1 MKHKHDPTGKNGYY
15 ENLGA
20 RYYKK
25 DRRLHRID
33 GPAVIY
39 QDGEEDYWLEDESY
53 TKEEWENHP
62 LVLQYRRE
70 ELIYLWKK

>member
-1 MKHKHDPTGKNGYY
+1 MKHKYDPTGENGYY

-25 DRRLHRID
+25 GWRIHRVD

-62 LVLQYRRE
+62 LVQQYRRE